1 MTTYSTREDFQKT
14 LTAEEALA
22 YLEIPTHFLDKSAA
36 ELAEI
41 ASMSQ
46 EDIEAKAKDIR
57 DLARYQ
63 DEQKQSWFASIQ
75 RQIDEYPNPNSDDV
89 NRQKNELA
97 TLIAGHENNLTIT
110 GDKWRRNRLIHI
122 QNNITVATNHIKGA
136 TKLQAHPIQFSF

>member
-63 DEQKQSWFASIQ
+63 DEQKKSWFASIQ
-75 RQIDEYPNPNSDDV
+75 RQIDERPDQDSKDTQ
-89 NRQKNELA
+89 QKKEELA
-97 TLIAGHENNLTIT
+97 GLKESHVRSLSIT
-110 GDKWRRNRLIHI
+110 GDEWQRNQLIHI
-122 QNNITVATNHIKGA
+122 QGNIAAATNHIKEA
-136 TKLQAHPIQFSF
+136 QKNKTYPIKVSF